1 MRTNH
6 VKQKLASGEPTLG
19 CFLGMGSPNVAELM
33 SHSGFDFIVIEMEH
47 NGVDMA
53 EVQHMLMAING
64 TDAIPIVRLPSDDQV
79 FVQRSLDIGALG
91 ILVPLLRTAEQ
102 AEAVVRA
109 SRYPPAGVR
118 GFGPLRASH
127 YTIDY
132 PDYLGRANDNM
143 LVAFLLET
151 REAMENLEEITQVP
165 GVDALYLGLW
175 DLYLSYGVSPLQM
188 PNPEMEKLVE
198 RAIEVCAANGV
209 ALGIGN
215 GSPEDLVHS
224 LDRGLTFLGYGPD
237 FVLLT
242 SAARVGV
249 EAFRGAVAKR

>member
-1 MRTNH
+1 MQTNH
-6 VKQKLASGEPTLG
+6 VRQKLQAGEATLG
-19 CFLGMGSPNVAELM
+19 CFLGMGSPNVAEQM
-33 SHSGFDFIVIEMEH
+33 ARSGFDFLVIEMEH

-53 EVQHMLMAING
+53 EVQHMLMAMNG
-64 TDAIPIVRLPSDDQV
+64 TDAIPIVRLPSSDQV
-79 FVQRSLDIGALG
+79 FIQRSLDIGALG

-102 AEAVVRA
+102 ARSVVEAT
-109 SRYPPAGVR
+109 RYPPDGIR

-127 YTIDY
+127 YTLDY
-132 PDYLGRANDNM
+132 PDYLARANDNI

-175 DLYLSYGVSPLQM
+175 DLYLSHGVSPFEM
-188 PNPEMEKLVE
+188 PDPEMEKLVD
-198 RAIEVCAANGV
+198 RAIEICKRNGV

-215 GSPEDLVHS
+215 GSPEDLRRPRE
-224 LDRGLTFLGYGPD
+224 RGLTFLGYGPD

-242 SAARVGV
+242 SAARVGI
-249 EAFRGAVAKR
+249 EAFRGSDK

>member
-1 MRTNH
+1 MKTNH
-6 VKQKLASGEPTLG
+6 VKQKLADGEPTIG

-33 SHSGFDFIVIEMEH
+33 SPSGFDFIVVEMEH
-47 NGVDMA
+47 NGLDMA
-53 EVQHMLMAING
+53 EVEHILMAVNG
-64 TDAIPIVRLPSDDQV
+64 TDVIPMVRLPSDEQV
-79 FVQRSLDIGALG
+79 FIQRSLDIGALG
-91 ILVPLLRTAEQ
+91 ILVPLLRTAAQ
-102 AEAVVRA
+102 AKAVVMA
-109 SRYPPAGVR
+109 SRYPPAGNR

-127 YTIDY
+127 YTLDY
-132 PDYLGRANDNM
+132 PDYLGRANDNI
-143 LVAFLLET
+143 LVTFLLET
-151 REAMENLEEITQVP
+151 REGMENLEEITQVP

-175 DLYLSYGVSPLQM
+175 DLYLSYGVSPLEM

-215 GSPEDLVHS
+215 GSPEDLVRS

-242 SAARVGV
+242 SAARRGV
-249 EAFRGAVAKR
+249 EAFRSAIAKR